1 MLKLLRATALAVL
14 ACATP
19 SWARSADFDGSK
31 ALICATIDAHFCD
44 VGDVCVRTL
53 PSVMGA
59 PDFVRINF
67 AKKVIVGP
75 QQRTNPIRY
84 MEAGDGQLLLQGTE
98 LGYGWSIT
106 LNTKTGGMS
115 ATLVNRDDVF
125 VLFGVCTPS

>member
-1 MLKLLRATALAVL
+1 MLKPLRAAALAILV
-14 ACATP
+14 CSFP
-19 SWARSADFDGSK
+19 SWVLGADFDGRK
-31 ALICATIDAHFCD
+31 ALICATVDAHFCD
-44 VGDVCVRTL
+44 IGEVCYRTL
-53 PSVMGA
+53 PSILGA

-75 QQRTNPIRY
+75 QQRATAIRY
-84 MEAGDGQLLLQGTE
+84 MEQGDGQLLMQGTE

-106 LNTKTGGMS
+106 LNTETGGMS

>member
-1 MLKLLRATALAVL
+1 MLKSLRSTALAILV
-14 ACATP
+14 CSTP
-19 SWARSADFDGSK
+19 SWVYGADFDGSK

-44 VGDVCVRTL
+44 IGDVCVRTTPFIL
-53 PSVMGA
+53 GA
-59 PDFVRINF
+59 PDFVHINF

-75 QQRTNPIRY
+75 QQRTTAIRY
-84 MEAGDGQLLLQGTE
+84 MESGDGQLLLQGTE

-125 VLFGVCTPS
+125 VLFGACTPS